1 MRDELQAK
9 DPRPESPDDVVPAAE
24 WERAAAECERRCRT
38 LSTRVV
44 ASDLLRAARMQRA
57 GASAGPD
64 GWSGLYLRRLAT
76 LFPTEVSELIWR
88 EFRALSDTF
97 DPLLASTITDATIG
111 GLSKPG
117 GGFRPIV
124 IGRVAVRC
132 FVAHL
137 VRRVRPE
144 LRKLLER
151 GNQYGLTGVLPAVVR
166 PLKMLAK
173 CAAAGVP
180 WALTDDDF
188 SNAFNAVSQRALF
201 EAVQRIAAVAPE
213 LAACMLRAHCSVRD
227 PGSVEMVMRGRYPP
241 GHAEPFVVERFARG
255 GGQGC
260 PDMPAAFAEVIA
272 RTNIDAEAM
281 MGDVTSGMSA
291 DAACAI
297 LWPLIRRQARLP
309 ATDAAP
315 DAWRAALDRLMAQT
329 RPDALWGGPRGE
341 ASSAYADDT
350 HSGGWA
356 VACVIKSL
364 RRIALARDRATLHAN
379 PAKCK
384 VLTSASLKPDLDILL
399 GPLRTERGE
408 WEVVVSMRVLGVTLS
423 DPTDR
428 ATLERAIR
436 DTLQSRVIRPTER
449 LVAELDAGAKPSTA
463 YFAFTRFVVP
473 NAVYHICR
481 CGGCSAQPTCGRK
494 STRRSR
500 ASARPSARSICV
512 AASPT
517 DPHSAPSSAC
527 RRSTADSVF
536 PALDVRHACA
546 QRTNGTTVTPP
557 RPVLSVR
564 TWPRRTTAPTCLTGA
579 HGDRS
584 AWTTT
589 TSRSPRH

>member
-1 MRDELQAK
+1 MPRPAPSQEMRDELQAK

-188 SNAFNAVSQRALF
+188 SNAFNAVSHRTLF
-201 EAVQRIAAVAPE
+201 DAMYRISAAAPE
-213 LAACMLRAHCSVRD
+213 LAACMLRGQCMIRADDR
-227 PGSVEMVMRGRYPP
+227 GSGAAEMVMRGRYPA
-241 GHAEPFVVERFARG
+241 GHAEPFVVHRFAG
-255 GGQGC
+255 G
-260 PDMPAAFAEVIA
+260 
-272 RTNIDAEAM
+272 
-281 MGDVTSGMSA
+281 S
-291 DAACAI
+291 
-297 LWPLIRRQARLP
+297 ARLP
-309 ATDAAP
+309 QHAG
-315 DAWRAALDRLMAQT
+315 RLRGGHCYDR
-329 RPDALWGGPRGE
+329 PRGRGR
-341 ASSAYADDT
+341 
-350 HSGGWA
+350 HGR
-356 VACVIKSL
+356 C
-364 RRIALARDRATLHAN
+364 ALEH
-379 PAKCK
+379 
-384 VLTSASLKPDLDILL
+384 V
-399 GPLRTERGE
+399 
-408 WEVVVSMRVLGVTLS
+408 
-423 DPTDR
+423 
-428 ATLERAIR
+428 
-436 DTLQSRVIRPTER
+436 
-449 LVAELDAGAKPSTA
+449 
-463 YFAFTRFVVP
+463 
-473 NAVYHICR
+473 
-481 CGGCSAQPTCGRK
+481 GR
-494 STRRSR
+494 
-500 ASARPSARSICV
+500 
-512 AASPT
+512 
-517 DPHSAPSSAC
+517 
-527 RRSTADSVF
+527 
-536 PALDVRHACA
+536 
-546 QRTNGTTVTPP
+546 
-557 RPVLSVR
+557 
-564 TWPRRTTAPTCLTGA
+564 
-579 HGDRS
+579 
-584 AWTTT
+584 
-589 TSRSPRH
+589 